1 MVYDE
6 HRIAEHVFLRIKTR
20 ALKMNNKLLAA
31 ALLITPLAVVVFST
45 LSFNL
50 GFSPQNTKNNGILF
64 KESFD
69 VTSLN
74 LFSNETGKLT
84 FDDGKWI
91 FGTYASD
98 SADVQQAMY
107 LMRQLNVALNRDIN
121 KLKRVLFSPPNFLT
135 DKILTEYPRTEV
147 ILDTKQ
153 DLYRQL
159 KNMGGANFFDEQQ
172 MFIIDPYGR
181 AVIFFPLSLNPKL
194 ILKDLKVLI

>member
-6 HRIAEHVFLRIKTR
+6 HRIVEHVFLRIKTR

-31 ALLITPLAVVVFST
+31 VLLITPLAVLVFST
-45 LSFNL
+45 LAFNL

-69 VTSLN
+69 VTSLK

-98 SADVQQAMY
+98 SADLQKAMY

-147 ILDTKQ
+147 ILDSKQ
-153 DLYRQL
+153 DLYKQL
-159 KNMGGANFFDEQQ
+159 KNMGGENFFDEQK

>member
-1 MVYDE
+1 
-6 HRIAEHVFLRIKTR
+6 
-20 ALKMNNKLLAA
+20 MNNKLLAA
-31 ALLITPLAVVVFST
+31 ALLITPLAVLVFST

-69 VTSLN
+69 VTSLK

-98 SADVQQAMY
+98 SADLQKAMY

-147 ILDTKQ
+147 ILDPNQ
-153 DLYRQL
+153 DLYKQL
-159 KNMGGANFFDEQQ
+159 KNMGGANFFDEQKI
-172 MFIIDPYGR
+172 FIIDPYGR

>member
-6 HRIAEHVFLRIKTR
+6 HRIVEHVFLRIKTR

-31 ALLITPLAVVVFST
+31 ALLITPLAVLVFST

-69 VTSLN
+69 VTSLK

-98 SADVQQAMY
+98 SADLQKAMY

-147 ILDTKQ
+147 ILDSKQ
-153 DLYRQL
+153 DLYKQL
-159 KNMGGANFFDEQQ
+159 KNMGGENFFDEQK

>member
-31 ALLITPLAVVVFST
+31 ALLITPLAVVVCST

>member
-6 HRIAEHVFLRIKTR
+6 HRIVEHVFLRIKTR

-31 ALLITPLAVVVFST
+31 VLLITPLAVVIFST

-98 SADVQQAMY
+98 SADLQKAMY

-153 DLYRQL
+153 DLYKQL

>member
-6 HRIAEHVFLRIKTR
+6 HRIVEHVFLRIKTR

-31 ALLITPLAVVVFST
+31 VLLITPLAVVIFST

-84 FDDGKWI
+84 FNDGKWI

-98 SADVQQAMY
+98 SADLQQAMY

-153 DLYRQL
+153 DLYKQL